1 MNQANGR
8 SKVSGLLIAF
18 IVGVAVSASAQQD
31 ETDAHG
37 KFEFLPDGLHFSPL
51 KANHQEARIGLFKYF
66 GSANLK
72 VDVGNTI
79 DVFGLSFSASRVRIT
94 VGIDFMAY
102 AFVRGSQGMRLQV
115 DALDGFFGG
124 NVSFSRTFESSRLQG
139 RFRILHLSAHF
150 VDGHYNPASG
160 QWLDN
165 REPIPFA
172 KNFGELVVAHELG
185 SSVGIFRYYGG
196 ITYAGLVRPGE
207 LERFAFSAGFEIA
220 SSEILGNVFE
230 HPAYIFIANHFSLAG
245 NPGYTGNNQA
255 QIGVKFGEWSGK
267 GVVLYLAYYAGNN
280 FFSEYFDER
289 VNIVGAG
296 FTVDFP

>member
-1 MNQANGR
+1 MNRINLR

-31 ETDAHG
+31 ENEADG
-37 KFEFLPDGLHFSPL
+37 KFEFLPEGLHFSPL

-79 DVFGLSFSASRVRIT
+79 DVLALHFSESRLRIT
-94 VGIDFMAY
+94 AGIDFMAY
-102 AFVRGSQGMRLQV
+102 AFISGSQGMRLQV

-124 NVSFSRTFESSRLQG
+124 NFSFSRTFESSRLQA
-139 RFRILHLSAHF
+139 RLRILHLSAHL
-150 VDGHYNPASG
+150 VDGHYNPVSR

-172 KNFGELVVAHELG
+172 KNFGELVVAHELQ

-207 LERFAFSAGFEIA
+207 LERYAFSAGFEIA
-220 SSEILGNVFE
+220 SNEMLGNVLE
-230 HPAYIFIANHFSLAG
+230 QPAYPFIANHFSLAG
-245 NPGYTGNNQA
+245 NPGYTGSDQA
-255 QIGVKFGEWSGK
+255 QIGVKFGEWNGK
-267 GVVLYLAYYAGNN
+267 GVVLYLAYYTGNS
-280 FFSEYFDER
+280 FFSEYYDER
-289 VNIVGAG
+289 VSVVGAG